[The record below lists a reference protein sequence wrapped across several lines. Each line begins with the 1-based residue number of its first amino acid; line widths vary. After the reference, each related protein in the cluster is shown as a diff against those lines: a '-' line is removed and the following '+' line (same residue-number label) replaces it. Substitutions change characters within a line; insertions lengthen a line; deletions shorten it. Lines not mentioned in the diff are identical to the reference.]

1 MALSGSL
8 TFLSASVTGSANVK
22 VDFVGLNTLVVDTV
36 SASLNELG
44 HSNELYTVNRWPK
57 A

>member
-1 MALSGSL
+1 MALTGSL

-44 HSNELYTVNRWPK
+44 HSNDVDS
-57 A
+57 